1 MRPTRVAVAGS
12 VDDGK
17 STLLGRLMC
26 DSDRVFRDEVE
37 AVRKATPV
45 SLSPA
50 GERVGE
56 RANKLNLNLNLA
68 FFTDGLMHE
77 RAEGITLDVAWRHL
91 TLGTRRLLLA
101 DVPGH
106 AELIRNMA
114 TGASTADAALL
125 LVDAERGLQ
134 PQTRRHLT
142 MLGGLGVKCVV
153 VCINKMDAVGFDE
166 AVAKKL
172 GESLRPLA
180 AAFGVS
186 LEVIPVSALDGDN
199 IVRRSERMTWYSGP
213 TVAERLEAMEPVP
226 VAPSTRAVVQLD
238 GAEDGWTSLHLLSG
252 AVATGDVLESWPGGG
267 ACRVVEL
274 SPLGAGRARLAQAL
288 PRGTLLTGGERPRVG
303 ADALMTVTWLGPSDC
318 TPQLEVTLLQLGRT
332 TPGRVMEL
340 SRVSRDTGALEATE
354 VLTAGEVGR
363 LQVRLERPTW
373 FDRWEDSA
381 GTGSCLLVDGAGRTV
396 AGARFT

>member
-37 AVRKATPV
+37 AVRKASPSTPLGT
-45 SLSPA
+45 SGGHP
-50 GERVGE
+50 ERSGG
-56 RANKLNLNLNLA
+56 ANELNLA
-68 FFTDGLMHE
+68 FFTDGLIHE

-91 TLGTRRLLLA
+91 TLGARRLLLA

-142 MLGGLGVKCVV
+142 MLGGLGVRCVV

-166 AVAKKL
+166 AVAVKL
-172 GESLRPLA
+172 SDALRSHATAL
-180 AAFGVS
+180 GVS

-199 IVRRSERMTWYSGP
+199 IVRRSERMAWYSGP

-226 VAPSTRAVVQLD
+226 AAPLTRAVVQLD
-238 GAEDGWTSLHLLSG
+238 GVEDGWTSLHMISG
-252 AVATGDVLESWPGGG
+252 MINPGDVLESWPEGG
-267 ACRVVEL
+267 ACRVLEL
-274 SPLGAGRARLAQAL
+274 SPLGAGQVRLARPL
-288 PRGTLLTGGERPRVG
+288 PRGTLLTGGERPRLDRE
-303 ADALMTVTWLGPSDC
+303 ATLTVTWLGPAEC
-318 TPQLEVTLLQLGRT
+318 TPALELTLLQHGRR
-332 TPGRVMEL
+332 TPARVTDF
-340 SRVSRDTGALEATE
+340 SRASRESGAFESSA
-354 VLTAGEVGR
+354 VLTAGDVGR
-363 LQVRLERPTW
+363 VQVRLERATW
-373 FDRWEDSA
+373 FDRWDDSP
-381 GTGSCLLVDGAGRTV
+381 GTGSCLLIDGAGRTV